1 MKEYFIKILLEEI
14 KMTRV
19 NFIMIYVIHK
29 TPVLL
34 KMTRILKPFLR
45 RVIDVYSFFS
55 KKIIIF
61 FSQHIMMKS
70 SRLEEDENI

>member
-1 MKEYFIKILLEEI
+1 MKEHFVKILLEEI

-29 TPVLL
+29 ISVLL
-34 KMTRILKPFLR
+34 KITRILKLFLR
-45 RVIDVYSFFS
+45 RVIEVHSFFF
-55 KKIIIF
+55 KKNKFF

-70 SRLEEDENI
+70 SRLEEDKNI

>member
-29 TPVLL
+29 ISVLL
-34 KMTRILKPFLR
+34 KITRILKLFLR
-45 RVIDVYSFFS
+45 RVIEVHSFFF
-55 KKIIIF
+55 KKNKFF

-70 SRLEEDENI
+70 SRLEEDKNI

>member
-29 TPVLL
+29 IPVLL
-34 KMTRILKPFLR
+34 KITRILKPFLR

-55 KKIIIF
+55 
-61 FSQHIMMKS
+61 QHIMMKS
-70 SRLEEDENI
+70 SRLEEDKNI

>member
-1 MKEYFIKILLEEI
+1 MKEHFIKILLEEI

-29 TPVLL
+29 IPVLL
-34 KMTRILKPFLR
+34 KITRILKPFLR

-55 KKIIIF
+55 KKIIF

-70 SRLEEDENI
+70 SRLEEDKNI

>member
-1 MKEYFIKILLEEI
+1 MKEHFIKILLEEI

-29 TPVLL
+29 ISVLL
-34 KMTRILKPFLR
+34 KITRILKLFLR
-45 RVIDVYSFFS
+45 RVIDVHSFFS

-61 FSQHIMMKS
+61 FSQHIMMQS
-70 SRLEEDENI
+70 SRLEEDKNI

>member
-1 MKEYFIKILLEEI
+1 MEEHFIKILSEEI

-29 TPVLL
+29 IPVLL
-34 KMTRILKPFLR
+34 KITRILKPFLR

-55 KKIIIF
+55 KKIIF
-61 FSQHIMMKS
+61 FSQHKMMKS
-70 SRLEEDENI
+70 SRLEEDKNI